1 MKLKDKFFLSF
12 KYLKKRKEI
21 FTTILFIIL
30 SSMLIII
37 AISLNSS
44 LTKYWNDCI
53 DNMVDYR
60 TFYVYPN
67 IDKNESKESAVK
79 KLKKMKNVISV
90 ESSSSRVISA
100 KVPGLTKK
108 EENGIDLIGSIDK
121 PVSVV
126 IGEDLSKY
134 SESEYPIIC
143 PSKFYPYIG
152 EKIEEFDKN
161 KLINLNNR
169 VGKKIDISLVGFDEV
184 IKFKLVGLYDTK
196 NTNSRG
202 DSCYTKS
209 SIVSKLNE
217 KFQKDVFIDDENT
230 VTPLIVV
237 IDNVRNAE
245 IFLDNI
251 NKAEMITAG
260 AVKKIAVNSGDKI
273 ANILN
278 IICIFFCVIYCIIYI
293 LVIFKNYENDKKDF
307 GLLHSIGYIYKD
319 IEEIND
325 IRELIIF
332 IFGLIISIFISFLLM
347 STYLNNIVGKLP
359 LLEGI
364 KIEIFPEALLVC
376 IIVNVAL
383 YFVGTLI
390 IKRKL
395 EKEKLFNLIIG

>member
-1 MKLKDKFFLSF
+1 MKLYDKFFLSF
-12 KYLKKRKEI
+12 KYLKKRKGI
-21 FTTILFIIL
+21 FTTLLFIIL
-30 SSMLIII
+30 SSTLIIM

-53 DNMVDYR
+53 DNMVDYK
-60 TFYVYPN
+60 TYYVYPN
-67 IDKNESKESAVK
+67 IDKNESKESAIK

-100 KVPGLTKK
+100 KVLGLTKGD
-108 EENGIDLIGSIDK
+108 ENGIDLIGSVDK

-126 IGEDLSKY
+126 RGEDLSKY

-152 EKIEEFDKN
+152 ETIEKFDKN
-161 KLINLNNR
+161 KIINLNNK

-217 KFQKDVFIDDENT
+217 KFQKDAFIDDDNT
-230 VTPLIVV
+230 ITPLIVV
-237 IDNVRNAE
+237 IDNVRNSKR
-245 IFLDNI
+245 FLDNL
-251 NKAEMITAG
+251 NKENMITTG

-273 ANILN
+273 MDALN
-278 IICIFFCVIYCIIYI
+278 MVCIFFCIIYCIIYI
-293 LVIFKNYENDKKDF
+293 LIIFKNYENDKKDF

-332 IFGLIISIFISFLLM
+332 IFGLIISIFISFLLVF
-347 STYLNNIVGKLP
+347 TYLNNIVGNLP

-364 KIEIFPEALLVC
+364 KIEVFPEALLVC
-376 IIVNVAL
+376 IIINIFI
-383 YFVGTLI
+383 YFIGTLI

-395 EKEKLFNLIIG
+395 EKEKLFNLIIE

>member
-1 MKLKDKFFLSF
+1 M
-12 KYLKKRKEI
+12 
-21 FTTILFIIL
+21 
-30 SSMLIII
+30 
-37 AISLNSS
+37 
-44 LTKYWNDCI
+44 
-53 DNMVDYR
+53 
-60 TFYVYPN
+60 
-67 IDKNESKESAVK
+67 
-79 KLKKMKNVISV
+79 
-90 ESSSSRVISA
+90 
-100 KVPGLTKK
+100 
-108 EENGIDLIGSIDK
+108 
-121 PVSVV
+121 
-126 IGEDLSKY
+126 
-134 SESEYPIIC
+134 
-143 PSKFYPYIG
+143 
-152 EKIEEFDKN
+152 
-161 KLINLNNR
+161 
-169 VGKKIDISLVGFDEV
+169 
-184 IKFKLVGLYDTK
+184 
-196 NTNSRG
+196 
-202 DSCYTKS
+202 
-209 SIVSKLNE
+209 
-217 KFQKDVFIDDENT
+217 
-230 VTPLIVV
+230 

-273 ANILN
+273 TNILN